1 MPVKGLFTAIMT
13 LLCLAETNSP
23 DVWRDTALKSY
34 LDKSRGGEINVTG
47 RAPPPRGLHLTQVLG
62 SCYKSHFQQYLYVPV
77 VLLQCVATL
86 VHGLYASQVLKENKS
101 R

>member
-13 LLCLAETNSP
+13 LLCLAETSSP
-23 DVWRDTALKSY
+23 DVWRCSSKELLWVNPGVD
-34 LDKSRGGEINVTG
+34 
-47 RAPPPRGLHLTQVLG
+47 RGLHLIQVLG
-62 SCYKSHFQQYLYVPV
+62 NCSKSHFQWYLYVPV

-86 VHGLYASQVLKENKS
+86 VHGLYASQVLKKENKS